1 MIRRSSYDVWFDNML
16 LPITPS
22 AITYKINSKNETVSL
37 INDGEIN
44 VLKPP
49 GLSEISFDFIAPSII
64 YPWAKSSWNART
76 IINQLARFKA
86 RLKPFP
92 LRIIRMVPIG
102 ERAIDEGGNYNM
114 YTRAAIQDELKR
126 AEMSAADNS
135 IHQDTLYTLFDQNLQ
150 VSLEDYTI
158 KEDASNTGTDFT
170 VSVNLKTYRDYG
182 SKVVMFST
190 DHKTATVTKH
200 RSYDPPLTRFDVT
213 TLQGDTL
220 GSISKVYYGTDK
232 YWLNILAENNPPLDG
247 YTTISTPLQGGITL
261 SMPAYDATDG
271 NPYNDD
277 SPYNRGELVLDGFT
291 NERRY
296 LAGSASAINIRNIR
310 FSSAGG
316 IHS

>member
-44 VLKPP
+44 ILKPP

-102 ERAIDEGGNYNM
+102 ERALDDGGNYNM
-114 YTRAAIQDELKR
+114 NTRAAIQNKLDSMR
-126 AEMSAADNS
+126 
-135 IHQDTLYTLFDQNLQ
+135 QDTLYTLFDQNLK

-158 KEDASNTGTDFT
+158 KEDASSSGTDFT

-200 RSYDPPLTRFDVT
+200 RSYDPPSTRFNVT

-220 GSISKVYYGTDK
+220 GSISKIYYGTDK
-232 YWLNILAENNPPLDG
+232 YWINILAENNPPLDG
-247 YTTISTPLQGGITL
+247 YTTMSTPLQGGITL
-261 SMPAYDATDG
+261 SMPAYDASDG
-271 NPYNDD
+271 NPYN
-277 SPYNRGELVLDGFT
+277 
-291 NERRY
+291 
-296 LAGSASAINIRNIR
+296 
-310 FSSAGG
+310 
-316 IHS
+316 